1 MAQTM
6 RTRARVCLLVVSL
19 ILLPILGAKF
29 PKKNNFG
36 GMNRLFQANLAKYC
50 EFHIIETAAL
60 ISTTFCTTIETTEWS
75 SWVVPIRAQQI
86 KDGGRLPFLKIC

>member
-1 MAQTM
+1 VPFGGFVDIAPHFGGE
-6 RTRARVCLLVVSL
+6 
-19 ILLPILGAKF
+19 I

-75 SWVVPIRAQQI
+75 SWVVPIRTQQI